1 MPVPDRSELPA
12 DFVAMIDRQNQNFA
26 ERKHILPQL
35 PAEVTPP
42 KVVELAQVLDASIK
56 KHLAQRSIAAEWI
69 ENDIREILD
78 SALAGTLTETVPPR
92 TLDTWHIG
100 LTNDI
105 DINQRFDL
113 REAYYTFNR
122 YITGNDELKPEDY
135 DRLIRL
141 AVKARKIYSKRD
153 WGLDLDLTDEE
164 WWAI

>member
-12 DFVAMIDRQNQNFA
+12 DFVAMIDEQNRDFA

-42 KVVELAQVLDASIK
+42 KVVEAAQELDASIK
-56 KHLAQRSIAAEWI
+56 KHLAQRSIAAEWL
-69 ENDIREILD
+69 ENDIRELLD
-78 SALAGTLTETVPPR
+78 SALEGTLTETLSTPR
-92 TLDTWHIG
+92 PDRWCVGCVNDMNINKRDDLKETL
-100 LTNDI
+100 
-105 DINQRFDL
+105 F
-113 REAYYTFNR
+113 TFNR
-122 YITGNDELKPEDY
+122 YITGKDELKPEDY

-141 AVKARKIYSKRD
+141 AVKTRKIYSKRD

>member
-12 DFVAMIDRQNQNFA
+12 DFVAMIDEQNRDFA

-42 KVVELAQVLDASIK
+42 KVVEAAQILDAAIK

-78 SALAGTLTETVPPR
+78 SALAGTLTETLPPR
-92 TLDTWHIG
+92 TLETWHIG
-100 LTNDI
+100 HTNDI

-113 REAYYTFNR
+113 REAFSDFRMYM
-122 YITGNDELKPEDY
+122 TGRDELKPEDY
-135 DRLIRL
+135 DGLRRL
-141 AVKARKIYSKRD
+141 AVKARRIFLKRD
-153 WGLDLDLTDEE
+153 WGIDLDLTDEE

>member
-12 DFVAMIDRQNQNFA
+12 DFVAMIDRQNQKFA

-42 KVVELAQVLDASIK
+42 KVVEAAQELDAAIK
-56 KHLAQRSIAAEWI
+56 KHLAEGSIAAEWL

-78 SALAGTLTETVPPR
+78 SALAGTLTETLSTPR
-92 TLDTWHIG
+92 PDRWCAG
-100 LTNDI
+100 CVNDI

-113 REAYYTFNR
+113 REALSNFNH
-122 YITGNDELKPEDY
+122 YITGTDELKPEDY
-135 DRLIRL
+135 DGLRRL
-141 AVKARKIYSKRD
+141 AVKARRIFLKRD
-153 WGLDLDLTDEE
+153 WGIDLDLTDEE